1 MTNFRI
7 IKTGLVFF
15 SIITIGLLTI
25 NACKKDDKTIQVS
38 GTVTDASGNKIEGV
52 TVNLQGTILQGGAY
66 SSSFSDIE
74 SAKTDANGFYE
85 INTDWQTVGKYKIT
99 LFKYNYFES
108 YQEYI
113 ADEIS
118 KGSKVTKNLNINP
131 VAWLKMI
138 VNNTDPYDESDKITF
153 KYDSKETPLCY
164 DCCNNNPTLGEGMI
178 YSNTSKCKLPGN
190 KNAKISWTVLKN
202 GEIKTFSENIF
213 CPAFD
218 TTAFNINY

>member
-1 MTNFRI
+1 MKNLNN
-7 IKTGLVFF
+7 IKRLFFIF
-15 SIITIGLLTI
+15 SIVTIGLSIL

-138 VNNTDPYDESDKITF
+138 VNNTDPYDERDRKS
-153 KYDSKETPLCY
+153 
-164 DCCNNNPTLGEGMI
+164 
-178 YSNTSKCKLPGN
+178 
-190 KNAKISWTVLKN
+190 VV
-202 GEIKTFSENIF
+202 
-213 CPAFD
+213 
-218 TTAFNINY
+218 